1 VTSDTSLISRR
12 ALMRY
17 RERGKTFVF
26 RDRMGNRQQLHATS
40 TGHTARNAC
49 TGFVKRVPTL
59 PALIRYLKEVA

>member
-1 VTSDTSLISRR
+1 
-12 ALMRY
+12 MRY

-59 PALIRYLKEVA
+59 PALIRYLKEAA